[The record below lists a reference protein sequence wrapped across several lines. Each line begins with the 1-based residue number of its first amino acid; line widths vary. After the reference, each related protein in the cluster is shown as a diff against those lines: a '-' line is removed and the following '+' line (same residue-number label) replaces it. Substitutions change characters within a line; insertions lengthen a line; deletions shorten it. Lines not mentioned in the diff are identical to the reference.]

1 MKKSEYYS
9 IGWDARWKLGRL
21 YVFKINGKEYEEFLQ
36 NCSMFWKHGDWTND
50 VIYIS
55 NMKNYITMSDL
66 INFNIRNSKTN
77 FDLGYRGYNSFA
89 HYFMDIFL
97 KKYCKRINIGTREET
112 FAIDGS
118 YDEERANEIKKLF
131 FEELKVAIKE
141 TTDRLILKNK
151 RDNVKD
157 KIQNIENEIDCV
169 IKELGES
176 WSDKIRY
183 ECLPGDVATASILYV
198 FRKELE
204 GSWGTLSQN
213 SPRIL
218 IRKLKTG
225 KYMIKWVDMNK
236 RIEEENPWKIVK
248 NETTPDDFKNF
259 LTDYFKDWLNIPN
272 RIGTAAYPSWINK

>member
-1 MKKSEYYS
+1 M
-9 IGWDARWKLGRL
+9 
-21 YVFKINGKEYEEFLQ
+21 
-36 NCSMFWKHGDWTND
+36 
-50 VIYIS
+50 
-55 NMKNYITMSDL
+55 
-66 INFNIRNSKTN
+66 
-77 FDLGYRGYNSFA
+77 
-89 HYFMDIFL
+89 
-97 KKYCKRINIGTREET
+97 
-112 FAIDGS
+112 
-118 YDEERANEIKKLF
+118 
-131 FEELKVAIKE
+131 KVAIKE

-198 FRKELE
+198 FKKELE
-204 GSWGTLSQN
+204 GSWGTLSRSSN